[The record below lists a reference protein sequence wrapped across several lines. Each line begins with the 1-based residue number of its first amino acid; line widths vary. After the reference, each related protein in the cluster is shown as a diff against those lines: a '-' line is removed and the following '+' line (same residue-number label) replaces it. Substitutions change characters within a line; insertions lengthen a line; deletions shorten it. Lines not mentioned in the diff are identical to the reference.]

1 MLNRLIGK
9 ARFVRAYITAARDFS
24 RLDALLDIA
33 QNAQFAGPAAE
44 GAMLSRPEVQAYMRR
59 PLPPLALD
67 RAALGRLPAGTLG
80 RSFVEFLDA
89 QGIDPENLKRRSGTP
104 ERDRGRELVGEH
116 RRKTHDLWH
125 VLTGFETDVA
135 GELGLQA
142 FNQAQLGGP
151 ASLAFL
157 SAGYLNALL
166 RAPEDAG
173 RRMDAIVRGWSLG
186 VRARPLFGV
195 DWAALW
201 ATPIAEVRRRFGL
214 DPEAKQ
220 GANGISPTA
229 GISMNEVKP
238 GRITA
243 STR

>member
-9 ARFVRAYITAARDFS
+9 ARFARAYLTAARDFS

-33 QNAQFAGPAAE
+33 ANAEFAGPAAQ
-44 GAMLSRPEVQAYMRR
+44 GRLLARPEVQAFMRR
-59 PLPPLALD
+59 PLPPLSLD

-80 RSFVEFLDA
+80 RSFTEFLDA
-89 QGIDPENLKRRSGTP
+89 QGIDPEDLKRGSGMNR
-104 ERDRGRELVGEH
+104 RDPISEH
-116 RRKTHDLWH
+116 RRSTHDLWH

-142 FNQAQLGGP
+142 FSHAQLGGA

-157 SAGYLNALL
+157 SAGYLNTLL

-173 RRMDAIVRGWSLG
+173 RRTDAIVRGWSLG
-186 VRARPLFGV
+186 RRARPLFGV

-201 ATPIAEVRRRFGL
+201 ATPLAEVRRRFEL
-214 DPEAKQ
+214 DPEAH
-220 GANGISPTA
+220 G
-229 GISMNEVKP
+229 
-238 GRITA
+238 
-243 STR
+243 STC